1 MMVIH
6 LSRAGIWKD
15 NDHFDDGD
23 DIEFDKY
30 KNMGILHQYK
40 SRFSI
45 FFFKETTMFCVT
57 RSSDVSWK
65 HNIIDYDN
73 CDVDD
78 DDGEEDNNTLFCI
91 WKEHTDDNYH

>member
-1 MMVIH
+1 MDSHLSPDSNGVWIFLKYERMMMMMVIH

-45 FFFKETTMFCVT
+45 FFFK
-57 RSSDVSWK
+57 R
-65 HNIIDYDN
+65 
-73 CDVDD
+73 
-78 DDGEEDNNTLFCI
+78 
-91 WKEHTDDNYH
+91 NYNVLRHKI